1 MRRSDCSEESWP
13 VVTHP
18 TSLTFFNFTTA
29 ARDRVLAILTRC
41 THLRKLEVRTGRYT
55 DGSTLEPCPELLRA
69 VAAMGDGL
77 EELTLRGVCADV
89 SHPTVDVGAQVVRQR
104 RGWNVCLEAS
114 KY

>member
-18 TSLTFFNFTTA
+18 DTLTSLTFLEFTKA

-41 THLRKLEVRTGRYT
+41 THLRKLGVTTVYGGVYYAQE
-55 DGSTLEPCPELLRA
+55 LCPELLRA

-77 EELTLRGVCADV
+77 EELTLRGVCGYV
-89 SHPTVDVGAQVVRQR
+89 SP
-104 RGWNVCLEAS
+104 NS
-114 KY
+114 